1 MKRAFIAICI
11 LLAAIAAVLIAFL
24 NSAALQTM
32 AVSPV
37 LREKFPGSE
46 LQSVRAG
53 LGGAE
58 AEGLRLFL
66 PDGAEISLK
75 SAKIKYS
82 LAGLLSKNAD
92 VESAQV
98 EGLVVKLAP
107 GKAAGAPARE
117 T

>member
-37 LREKFPGSE
+37 LRGKFPGSE
-46 LQSVRAG
+46 LQPVRAG

-58 AEGLRLFL
+58 AEGLRLFM

-82 LAGLLSKNAD
+82 LAGLLSKTPTLNPRR
-92 VESAQV
+92 SR
-98 EGLVVKLAP
+98 GWW
-107 GKAAGAPARE
+107 
-117 T
+117 

>member
-37 LREKFPGSE
+37 LRGKFPGSE

-58 AEGLRLFL
+58 AEGLRLSL

-82 LAGLLSKNAD
+82 LRG
-92 VESAQV
+92 
-98 EGLVVKLAP
+98 
-107 GKAAGAPARE
+107 AALQKRRH
-117 T
+117 